1 MAGNT
6 SADQRSSSL
15 EESFWNKTRPRQI
28 LARLEQ
34 HQAFPAL
41 REDISRKFLAGQH
54 GDAELRAAVC
64 CELLRNADPKALLKR
79 VADLRSRFDT
89 IQHELFSA
97 ISEIKQL
104 KSWEAH
110 RDLGYDDWTEFSE
123 RVLGLSGQI
132 AEALLLARE
141 EVPRINPNQ
150 FFQVM
155 IKSYAAPIISQEDQ
169 VLTVEELLQRKSDP
183 KLIIKELK
191 AQKEWMEFRLG
202 EQIRATKAAEE
213 EAVRA
218 RAEQYRK
225 VQKKDAL
232 IDKLC
237 RNMEPQTVN
246 PSDDPAP
253 NAKSVTHKV
262 IRKSHHAQNR
272 KESDKKKQ

>member
-6 SADQRSSSL
+6 SADQRFSSL
-15 EESFWNKTRPRQI
+15 EESFWNKARPRQI

-110 RDLGYDDWTEFSE
+110 RDLGYEDWTEFSE

-150 FFQVM
+150 FFQAL
-155 IKSYAAPIISQEDQ
+155 IKGCAAPIISQEDL

-191 AQKEWMEFRLG
+191 AQKEWIEFRLG

-213 EAVRA
+213 EAVRV

-253 NAKSVTHKV
+253 NAKSVTHKE
-262 IRKSHHAQNR
+262 IRKAHHPQNR